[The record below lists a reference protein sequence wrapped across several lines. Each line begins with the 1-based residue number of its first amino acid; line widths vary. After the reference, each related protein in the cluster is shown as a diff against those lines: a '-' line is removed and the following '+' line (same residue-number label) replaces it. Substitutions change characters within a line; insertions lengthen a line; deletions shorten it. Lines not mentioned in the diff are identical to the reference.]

1 MLACKKIGILKKQ
14 GGFTLMEVMIASFVL
29 AVGMLGSTAMM
40 LRGHQEAKDTNY
52 EAVAVQLAQNMAE
65 RMRSNIRGV
74 EKSGGAYNAL
84 VTASATPISCTT
96 KCDPKDLAAYHT
108 YVWSQEIGSLLPAS
122 TNPVGRVTLISPT
135 PVTKDSVFSIT
146 INWNR
151 SIRRNTIDAD
161 RLNTYDDS
169 ASGKYEMI
177 FQP

>member
-1 MLACKKIGILKKQ
+1 MLTCKKIGNLKKQ
-14 GGFTLMEVMIASFVL
+14 AGFTLMEVMIASFIL
-29 AVGMLGSTAMM
+29 AVGMLGSTGMM

-74 EKSGGAYNAL
+74 ETNGGAYNAIVTTGATL
-84 VTASATPISCTT
+84 VSCTT
-96 KCDPKDLAAYHT
+96 KCDPANLAAYHT
-108 YVWSQEIGSLLPAS
+108 YIWSQEVATLLPAS
-122 TNPVGRVTLISPT
+122 TNPVGRVTLISPL
-135 PVTKDSVFSIT
+135 PVTNSSVFSIT
-146 INWNR
+146 IEWDR

-161 RLNTYDDS
+161 RSNTYADS